1 MRRVFGCDV
10 DVVVAVATVL
20 AVVVGCQRV
29 AAAMCSDSRCCC
41 CVASHGNN
49 QQDGINLGF
58 VKG

>member
-1 MRRVFGCDV
+1 MFGCDV